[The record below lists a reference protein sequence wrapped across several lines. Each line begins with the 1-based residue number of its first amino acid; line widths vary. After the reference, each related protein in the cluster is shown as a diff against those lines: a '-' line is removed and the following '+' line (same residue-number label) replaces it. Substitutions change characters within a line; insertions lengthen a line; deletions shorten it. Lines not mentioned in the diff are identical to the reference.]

1 MNWSDMSYDER
12 RALLGLAD
20 VKHQVAVAQFVRAVR
35 GASAALRRL
44 GEAWASASRPH
55 KPGDFTLAGEK

>member
-1 MNWSDMSYDER
+1 MIWSEMSYDER

-20 VKHQVAVAQFVRAVR
+20 VKHQVAVAQFARAVR

-44 GEAWASASRPH
+44 GEAWLAASRPQDP
-55 KPGDFTLAGEK
+55 KDFALAGEK